1 MTIAGMHNYQ
11 TGSVAFDFVDHW
23 IFNDIQ
29 DLRLGAADPEVQ
41 QLMQAAYS
49 SEDNWIDV
57 SRSNVHMSTDLM
69 QFFPADGNEIRATE
83 DSSFLKIYYHVRIFP
98 HLTRQQAQLHW
109 NACHGAES
117 RQHIRYSQQRK
128 YIQAHTIDSTFIDEL
143 AVKRGYEIDPTI
155 IGHAEG
161 WVELNQAPK
170 KFAEE
175 ESAEVMSMTMDDI
188 DLFSDKERGSVF
200 FATEH
205 YVLDDQVITR
215 PAKGDKPMPEFFSAV
230 Y

>member
-1 MTIAGMHNYQ
+1 M
-11 TGSVAFDFVDHW
+11 
-23 IFNDIQ
+23 
-29 DLRLGAADPEVQ
+29 AACDSAPAPE
-41 QLMQAAYS
+41 AAECRVGPARRAHREVYCMAAAP
-49 SEDNWIDV
+49 
-57 SRSNVHMSTDLM
+57 VHRTPISQSM
-69 QFFPADGNEIRATE
+69 
-83 DSSFLKIYYHVRIFP
+83 
-98 HLTRQQAQLHW
+98 TRQQAQLHW